1 MKQKKQWSPK
11 NINALLVITVII
23 ISILVTAFAY
33 MTIGNTDNLAEY
45 TSQIYQK
52 PYAVNDAAWRMR
64 LEILYARNTMLDLL
78 NSDGNRQQQ

>member
-33 MTIGNTDNLAEY
+33 MTIGNTDNLADY
-45 TSQIYQK
+45 KRQIFQK
-52 PYAVNDAAWRMR
+52 PNAGKDAECRYR
-64 LEILYARNTMLDLL
+64 LFTTRELR
-78 NSDGNRQQQ
+78 